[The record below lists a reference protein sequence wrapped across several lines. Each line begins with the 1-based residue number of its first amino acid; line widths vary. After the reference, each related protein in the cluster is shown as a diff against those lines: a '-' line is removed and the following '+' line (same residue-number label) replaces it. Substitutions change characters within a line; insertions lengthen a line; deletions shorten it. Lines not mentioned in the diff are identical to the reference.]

1 MLNFINIR
9 HAAAAAVAALILSTA
24 CISAAVGPAHA
35 LEAPRISRLA

>member
-1 MLNFINIR
+1 MLDFTNIR
-9 HAAAAAVAALILSTA
+9 HIAAAAVAALVLSTA

>member
-1 MLNFINIR
+1 MPNFTNIR
-9 HAAAAAVAALILSTA
+9 HLAAAAVAALVLSTA